1 MENKLTQMIFSKVG
15 VPKYRNLMNLASLRH
30 KLISSNVAN
39 VSTPGYEAES
49 IDFSKEI
56 KRANGNSI
64 HLVGYTT
71 DPNHIPLGDS
81 PAKAP
86 KVTSTKVKTGDMNSV
101 DIDQEVTR
109 MAENE
114 LTFTV
119 AARLLQKKFD
129 GLRKAITS
137 K

>member
-1 MENKLTQMIFSKVG
+1 MENKLTQLIFDKVG
-15 VPKYRNLMNLASLRH
+15 IPRYQNLLKLASLRQ

-39 VSTPGYEAES
+39 VSTPGYESQS
-49 IDFSKEI
+49 IDFDREI
-56 KRANGNSI
+56 KRANENSV

-71 DPNHIPLGDS
+71 DPGHLPLGDS
-81 PAKAP
+81 PVRP
-86 KVTSTKVKTGDMNSV
+86 PRIHSTKVQGGDMNSV

-114 LTFTV
+114 LMFTV

-129 GLRKAITS
+129 GIRKAITS

>member
-15 VPKYRNLMNLASLRH
+15 VPQYRNFLNLTSLRH

-39 VSTPGYEAES
+39 VSTPGYES
-49 IDFSKEI
+49 QGIDFQKEI
-56 KRANGNSI
+56 QRANGNTS

-71 DPNHIPLGDS
+71 DAGHLPLGQHPQKS
-81 PAKAP
+81 PR
-86 KVTSTKVKTGDMNSV
+86 VHSTNVEVGEMNSV

-114 LTFTV
+114 LMFTV

-137 K
+137 R